1 MNDQRAIVAPAQ
13 FDYPDPPAVP
23 GPARFE
29 GQDGDVR
36 FTQFFELLRRRLRL
50 IASIGICGTLM
61 VGGLALFLPPRYTAK
76 AQIVIET
83 SQAPRIDGRV
93 PSQEAGPDQ
102 ATIETQVTALSSHD
116 LLANV
121 IAQLSADPTFRASQR
136 GGRGSVPDLSV
147 ADKNMLAIE
156 ELERHLNVFQEGR
169 SHVIS
174 VAYTSKVPAEA
185 AAIANK
191 ITDYYLAAG
200 ADQSRLAL
208 DQAVSVLTGKFA
220 GLRAES
226 ESLETAVTVY
236 QAAHGVKDAAKTNV
250 IDEKLGDLNH
260 NLSTAQ
266 SELVARRTRHAQL
279 LASRGA
285 SGDWSPL
292 LAGLDASG
300 LVDLHSQVLAVVAGR
315 EDNIAVLSHSGEA
328 SLQDPAATQAL
339 RAKVRQ
345 ELDQAL
351 LKLAHEDNVAT
362 AQVAAMEQRLG
373 AVQSASDDVRLHDL
387 VAAAASA
394 HHRYER
400 LVQRRDELLEQRD
413 DVSAPA
419 RLLSRAAV
427 PERPSSLNPLLFLAP
442 GSVAFLV
449 IGCLVALLRD
459 RLDQG
464 IYSENDVASV
474 LGLRCAGLVPMSRD
488 IMHFEGTAKVPG
500 AAAAPFTEALRGIMV
515 SLGLVG
521 PHRRKLQVVLVTSSV
536 PGEGKT
542 TLAVSLAAC
551 AARMGAK
558 VLLLDLDARAEG
570 GISPAPGHSRREET
584 AIDMVYKMFERDRA
598 PSDVIPTGP
607 GLRLDYL
614 SVGRGPAAEPS
625 PLFCGDRMT
634 KLLHRQRSSYDLI
647 FIDSAPV
654 LAKAEVRLLAAV
666 ADQVVFAV
674 RWGKTRRA
682 DARAA
687 LALLR
692 GGGPNGADM
701 TTTTISAAITHVDL
715 GRHTRGI
722 RAEALAKYGQYSA
735 G

>member
-1 MNDQRAIVAPAQ
+1 MSVRDISDQRTVLTPTLFNYTDAPFGLGAE
-13 FDYPDPPAVP
+13 
-23 GPARFE
+23 RFE
-29 GQDGDVR
+29 KQDR
-36 FTQFFELLRRRLRL
+36 ELQFRQFFEILRRHSRL
-50 IASIGICGTLM
+50 IASIAICGTL
-61 VGGLALFLPPRYTAK
+61 VVAGLALFLPARYTAK
-76 AQIVIET
+76 SQIIVEE
-83 SQAPRIDGRV
+83 SRGARIDARV
-93 PSQEAGPDQ
+93 PSPEGPDQ

-121 IAQLSADPTFRASQR
+121 LAQLTADPTFRPSQR
-136 GGRGSVPDLSV
+136 SNLGSDPNRSV
-147 ADKNMLAIE
+147 AGRKPLTIE
-156 ELERHLNVFQEGR
+156 ELERHLNVFQEAG
-169 SHVIS
+169 SHVVS

-185 AAIANK
+185 AVIANK

-208 DQAVSVLTGKFA
+208 DQAVTVLTGKFA
-220 GLRAES
+220 DLRAES
-226 ESLETAVTVY
+226 ESLDAAVAAY

-260 NLSTAQ
+260 QLSTAQ
-266 SELVARRTRHAQL
+266 SELVARKTRHGEL

-285 SGDWSPL
+285 AGDWDPL
-292 LAGLDASG
+292 LAGLDASE
-300 LVDLHSQVLAVVAGR
+300 LVDLHTQVLAVLAGHQDTIDVVA
-315 EDNIAVLSHSGEA
+315 HSGGARPQSE
-328 SLQDPAATQAL
+328 PTRAL
-339 RAKVRQ
+339 RDKVRQ

-351 LKLAHEDNVAT
+351 LKLSHEETVAA
-362 AQVAAMEQRLG
+362 AQVAAIEQRLS
-373 AVQSASDDVRLHDL
+373 AVQNASDDVRLRDL
-387 VAAAASA
+387 VAAAAAA

-413 DVSAPA
+413 DVSAAA

-427 PERPSSLNPLLFLAP
+427 PRRPSSLNPLLFLAP
-442 GSVAFLV
+442 GSIAFLV

-464 IYSENDVASV
+464 IYSEHDVASA
-474 LGLRCAGLVPMSRD
+474 LGLRYAGFVPQSRH
-488 IMHFEGTAKVPG
+488 IIPFEGTAEVPD
-500 AAAAPFTEALRGIMV
+500 AVAAPIIEALRGILV

-521 PHRRKLQVVLVTSSV
+521 PRRLKPQVVLVTSSV

-558 VLLLDLDARAEG
+558 VLLLDLDARADA
-570 GISPAPGHSRREET
+570 GISPVPGHSRREVT
-584 AIDMVYKMFERDRA
+584 AVDMVYLLARDGV
-598 PSDVIPTGP
+598 PTDMIPTGAR
-607 GLRLDYL
+607 LRLDYL
-614 SVGRGPAAEPS
+614 SIRRGPAAEPS
-625 PLFCGDRMT
+625 VLFSGDHLSE
-634 KLLHRQRSSYDLI
+634 LLRRQRSSYDII

-666 ADQVVFAV
+666 ADQIIFAV
-674 RWGKTRRA
+674 RWAKTRRD

-692 GGGPNGADM
+692 GAPNGADM
-701 TTTTISAAITHVDL
+701 TATISAAITQVDM
-715 GRHTRGI
+715 GRYTRGVQSG
-722 RAEALAKYGQYSA
+722 ALAKYGQYSA